1 MLERQDMCGDLK
13 VFIMEELTITSDE
26 FKDGDFIPDRFGCKG
41 ENVNPVLKIDD
52 MPEKVQSMVLI
63 MDDPDA
69 PVGIFTHWIMWD
81 IEPSSVINENSAPGV
96 EGKNDFGKVGY
107 GGPCP
112 PAGAHRYFFRIYA
125 LDEKLG
131 LVQGAS
137 REELEDAMK
146 GKIVAEGQLMGKYS
160 RN

>member
-1 MLERQDMCGDLK
+1 
-13 VFIMEELTITSDE
+13 MEELTITSDE